1 MRTGGPLDAETI
13 LSATE
18 DVLRRHGPAKATV
31 VDVGKALGV
40 SHAAVYKHFPSKSAL
55 REAVSRRWLNRD
67 RDGLAAIVGDTEI
80 PPPQRLRSWLAALL
94 ASKRAKAHDDPE
106 LFAAYKILVTE
117 DSSAARDHVADLL
130 GQLAA
135 ILADGM
141 ADGSFRSADPAG
153 TAQAVFTAT
162 TRFHHPGLAGG
173 WKDPGIEQELDVIC
187 TLMLDGLRAAPPRPA
202 GTGRGGS
209 PGHP

>member
-1 MRTGGPLDAETI
+1 MRTSGPLDAETI

-40 SHAAVYKHFPSKSAL
+40 SHAAVYKHFPSKTAL

-67 RDGLAAIVGDTEI
+67 RDGLAAIVGDTGI
-80 PPPQRLRSWLAALL
+80 PAPQRLRSWLAALL
-94 ASKRAKAHDDPE
+94 TSKRAKAHDDPE

-141 ADGSFRSADPAG
+141 ADGSFRSADPAES
-153 TAQAVFTAT
+153 ARAVFTAT

-187 TLMLDGLRAAPPRPA
+187 TLLLDGLRAAPPRPA
-202 GTGRGGS
+202 STGRGGS
-209 PGHP
+209 HGHP